1 MRRTG
6 TAVLAAAALAAG
18 LGMAAQSAGRRQ
30 GPNPPLPK
38 VTVYKSP
45 T

>member
-1 MRRTG
+1 MTRTR
-6 TAVLAAAALAAG
+6 TAVIAAAALAAG
-18 LGMAAQSAGRRQ
+18 LGMAAQNPGRAQ
-30 GPNPPLPK
+30 GPTTPLPK

>member
-1 MRRTG
+1 MTRTHA
-6 TAVLAAAALAAG
+6 AVVAAAALAIG
-18 LGMAAQSAGRRQ
+18 LAAAQNPSRQ
-30 GPNPPLPK
+30 QPRNPPLPK

>member
-1 MRRTG
+1 MTRTR
-6 TAVLAAAALAAG
+6 TIVIAAAALVAG
-18 LGMAAQSAGRRQ
+18 LGVAAQNPGRAQ